1 MVKDVCMEVSPE
13 DATAEKKGLTVEVG
27 YKGIS
32 SGEATARDD
41 PKQRVSL
48 TGKGLSF

>member
-1 MVKDVCMEVSPE
+1 MVKDVCVKVSLE
-13 DATAEKKGLTVEVG
+13 NSTTEKKGLTVEVA

-48 TGKGLSF
+48 TGKGQSF